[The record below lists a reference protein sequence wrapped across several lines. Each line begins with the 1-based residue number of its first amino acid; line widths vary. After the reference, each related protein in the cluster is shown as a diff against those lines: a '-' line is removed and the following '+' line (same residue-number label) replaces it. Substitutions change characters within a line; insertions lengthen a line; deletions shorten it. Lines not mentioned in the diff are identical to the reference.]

1 MSLLNIFRIIAKGAI
16 KYNFIMKIYD
26 VLILGAGAS
35 SLMCASN
42 LDKKLSIAAVETN
55 SKIAQKLKISGGSK
69 CNITN
74 VHVSQN
80 NYDGDSDFIANI
92 LESFSKDDLL
102 NYLLTNG
109 VEPVIRKERY
119 YFCKDSSDEII
130 NIFKNNTRHA
140 EILLGRDILEV
151 KKSDD
156 IFDVKTSKGV
166 LRARNVVV
174 ATGGKSYKELGASDI
189 GLVIAKSFGIKVK
202 EFTPALVG
210 LTVQKEQFWM
220 KELSGLSC
228 YVNIKVDDKILKEE
242 LLFAHKGISGPAVLS
257 ASLYWQKGNITIDFL
272 PECNI
277 LELIKGSKKQL
288 SSVIPLPKRLSK
300 AILEALNVEDIECKK
315 VTGEMREKLQKIHS
329 YEFAPAGNFGFSKAE
344 VCRGGVL
351 TEELNPYTM
360 EALDVKNLY
369 FIGEVVDVTGEL
381 GGYNFQWAF
390 SSGYVCAKAINNY
403 FR

>member
-16 KYNFIMKIYD
+16 KYNFVMKIYD

-42 LDKKLSIAAVETN
+42 LDKTLSIAAVETN

-80 NYDGDSDFIANI
+80 NYDGDSEFISNV
-92 LESFSKDDLL
+92 LDSFSKDDLL

-109 VEPVIRKERY
+109 VGPVIRKERY

-130 NIFKNNTRHA
+130 NIFKNNTRHV
-140 EILLGRDILEV
+140 EILLGRDISEV

-189 GLVIAKSFGIKVK
+189 GLEIAKSFGIKVK

-300 AILEALNVEDIECKK
+300 AILEAFHVEDIECKK

-351 TEELNPYTM
+351 TEELNPNTM

-390 SSGYVCAKAINNY
+390 SSGYVCAKAINNQ
-403 FR
+403 

>member
-1 MSLLNIFRIIAKGAI
+1 
-16 KYNFIMKIYD
+16 MKIYD

-35 SLMCASN
+35 GLMCASH
-42 LDKKLSIAAVETN
+42 LDKSLSIAIVEGN
-55 SKIAQKLKISGGSK
+55 GKIAQKLKISGGSK
-69 CNITN
+69 CNVTN

-80 NYDGDSDFIANI
+80 NYDGDGEFISAVLDN
-92 LESFSKDDLL
+92 FSKENLL
-102 NYLLTNG
+102 NYLYING
-109 VEPVIRKERY
+109 VEPVIRKNRY

-130 NIFKNNTRHA
+130 NIFRKNISHV
-140 EILLGRDILEV
+140 EIFLNRDIVEV

-156 IFDVKTSKGV
+156 FFEVKTLKEI
-166 LRARNVVV
+166 LRAKRVVV

-228 YVNIKVDDKILKEE
+228 LVTVKVDDKILKEE
-242 LLFAHKGISGPAVLS
+242 LLFAHKGISGPAILS
-257 ASLYWQKGNITIDFL
+257 ASLYWQKGNIKIDFL
-272 PECNI
+272 PEYNI
-277 LELIKGSKKQL
+277 LELIKDSKKLL

-300 AILEALNVEDIECKK
+300 AILEALHVEDVECKK
-315 VTGEMREKLQKIHS
+315 VTNEIKEKLARIHD

-351 TEELNPYTM
+351 TDELNPYTL
-360 EALDVKNLY
+360 ESLDVKDLY
-369 FIGEVVDVTGEL
+369 FIGEVVNVTGEL

-390 SSGYVCAKAINNY
+390 SSGYVCAKSINEWCSQLDSNQ
-403 FR
+403 

>member
-16 KYNFIMKIYD
+16 KYNFVMKIYD

-42 LDKKLSIAAVETN
+42 LDKTLSIAAVETN
-55 SKIAQKLKISGGSK
+55 SKIAQKLKVSGGSK

-80 NYDGDSDFIANI
+80 NYDGESEFISNV
-92 LESFSKDDLL
+92 LESFSKEDLL

-189 GLVIAKSFGIKVK
+189 GLKIAKDFGIKVK

-300 AILEALNVEDIECKK
+300 AILEALHVEDIECKK
-315 VTGEMREKLQKIHS
+315 VTGEMREKLQKIHN

-351 TEELNPYTM
+351 TEELNPNTM

-390 SSGYVCAKAINNY
+390 SSGYVCAKAINNQ
-403 FR
+403 

>member
-1 MSLLNIFRIIAKGAI
+1 
-16 KYNFIMKIYD
+16 MKIYD

-35 SLMCASN
+35 GLMCASH
-42 LDKKLSIAAVETN
+42 LDKKLSVGIVDSN
-55 SKIAQKLKISGGSK
+55 SKIAQKLKISGGGK

-74 VHVSQN
+74 VQLSRD
-80 NYDGDSDFIANI
+80 NYDGDKEFIFNVF
-92 LESFSKDDLL
+92 ESFSKEDLL
-102 NYLLTNG
+102 NYLHLSG
-109 VEPVIRKERY
+109 VEPVIRKKRY
-119 YFCKDSSDEII
+119 YFCKESSDEII
-130 NIFKNNTRHA
+130 KIFKKATNHA
-140 EILLGRDILEV
+140 DIFLNSDILWV
-151 KKSDD
+151 KKEGD
-156 IFDVKTSKGV
+156 IFEIQTLKEL
-166 LRARNVVV
+166 LRAKKVVV
-174 ATGGKSYKELGASDI
+174 ATGGKSYKSLGASDI
-189 GLVIAKSFGIKVK
+189 GLEIAKSFGIKVK

-228 YVNIKVDDKILKEE
+228 PVAINVDSKVIKEE

-257 ASLYWQKGNITIDFL
+257 ASLYWQKGSITIDFL
-272 PECNI
+272 PESNI

-300 AILEALNVEDIECKK
+300 ALLEALDIEDVKCKR
-315 VTGEMREKLQKIHS
+315 VTADIKEKLKQIHS

-351 TEELNPYTM
+351 TDELNPYTL
-360 EALDVKNLY
+360 ESLDVKNLY

-390 SSGYVCAKAINNY
+390 SSGYVCANGINN
-403 FR
+403 F